1 MFTYMYVT
9 HVSSG
14 YECMPSYS
22 FDQIMHPNLTHVF
35 GSDRF
40 IRYRRVHHTVYMVF
54 RLGRANLVSLLSL
67 EPWGSLLELSSTQT
81 THQSL
86 LTQMLQQ
93 STRTLSRIRQ
103 VAPMCTPSNTWFLG
117 FTRV

>member
-1 MFTYMYVT
+1 VGE
-9 HVSSG
+9 SSFW
-14 YECMPSYS
+14 YRPTRVVP
-22 FDQIMHPNLTHVF
+22 DQRPLN
-35 GSDRF
+35 GRRRRRRF